1 MRAPDPVAPPPQAT
15 IQPQMPDPQPA
26 PRPAPAAPSIN
37 TWRTPEPEPE
47 REPRPAAP
55 PTTVDEDASVAVRA
69 LRRGMMQQPPA
80 GEADDRM
87 TMRPDLP
94 VTPLRPDLPALDEG
108 EPPFGDDDDDDG
120 GASQFDYRAPFT
132 RRRNTVRMWT
142 YAAAIF
148 ALLATGTIVAV
159 NYYGLPDW
167 VPLSRPTFGIGQ
179 PGLKLD
185 FPQAEQRPETLEN
198 GETIFRVRGSISNT
212 SRDSL
217 AVPNLLVVFSDARE
231 RNIGDWVVVPAKRRL
246 APGEN
251 VVVTEAIAN
260 IPPGAAVA
268 DLGWAPG

>member
-1 MRAPDPVAPPPQAT
+1 MRFRVLTLAMLLFAGTAHAQSEPTPAPNPSGPPP
-15 IQPQMPDPQPA
+15 
-26 PRPAPAAPSIN
+26 
-37 TWRTPEPEPE
+37 
-47 REPRPAAP
+47 
-55 PTTVDEDASVAVRA
+55 TVDEDASVAVRA

-80 GEADDRM
+80 GAPEDRV
-87 TMRPDLP
+87 TARPDQPIVP
-94 VTPLRPDLPALDEG
+94 VRPDLPALDEG

-132 RRRNTVRMWT
+132 RRRNTLRMWT

-167 VPLSRPTFGIGQ
+167 VPLARPTFGIGR

-185 FPQAEQRPETLEN
+185 FPPAEQRPETLEN
-198 GETIFRVRGSISNT
+198 GEIIFRVRGAISNT
-212 SRDSL
+212 SRDTL
-217 AVPNLLVVFSDARE
+217 AVPDLLVVFSDARE
-231 RNIGDWVVVPAKRRL
+231 RNIGDWVVVPVQRQL